1 MENNMGDYTDF
12 LDANVPFVLNPLID
26 LLKQYQQ
33 QALWH
38 SVNGYKSDEFVLNL
52 LATMLVEAIVWWL
65 EEGRPYNTQEITTRC
80 ISLASA
86 ILKETGIWQ

>member
-1 MENNMGDYTDF
+1 MGDYTDF